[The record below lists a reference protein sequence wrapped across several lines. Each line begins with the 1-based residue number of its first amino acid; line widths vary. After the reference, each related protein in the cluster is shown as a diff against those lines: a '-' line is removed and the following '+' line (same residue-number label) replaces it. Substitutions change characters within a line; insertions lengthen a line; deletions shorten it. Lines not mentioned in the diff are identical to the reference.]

1 MPDHQLF
8 WFWQTEPNERQ
19 DGLASGCGTA
29 KLGPVYVGNGD
40 RFEVR
45 V

>member
-8 WFWQTEPNERQ
+8 WSWQSEPN
-19 DGLASGCGTA
+19 GLGSGCGTA

-40 RFEVR
+40 RFAVR